1 MSTASTEYL
10 GLIVFPDITGVYQ
23 RDIRLALVGGSG
35 SNMHKI
41 DAGVKALAMALTAL
55 GNSLAPVATSGSYT
69 DLSDKP
75 NIAAAV
81 PLATTGVAGKVKPDG
96 TTILIDENGV
106 ISAAVPVSIATVQN
120 AGIVKPDGT
129 TILIDENGTI
139 RAAVEVAIATLQAAG
154 IVKPDGTTIT
164 IDANGT
170 IHARDAY
177 TKTEVDNLLRQMSDI
192 FITDTDKSALYALT
206 NTLMGTSTTF
216 TGLGADILTINT
228 LAQTLIS

>member
-23 RDIRLALVGGSG
+23 REIRLALVAGTG

-41 DAGVKALAMALTAL
+41 DAGVKAIAQALTAL
-55 GNSLAPVATSGSYT
+55 DNSLAAVAKSGSYS
-69 DLSDKP
+69 DLSNKP
-75 NIAAAV
+75 DIAAAV

-96 TTILIDENGV
+96 TTILIDANGV

-120 AGIVKPDGT
+120 AGIVKPDGD
-129 TILIDENGTI
+129 TILIDANGTI
-139 RAAVEVAIATLQAAG
+139 SAAVRVALATLQAAG

-164 IDANGT
+164 IDADGT

-177 TKTEVDNLLRQMSDI
+177 TKAEVDSLLEQLSDI
-192 FITDTDKSALYALT
+192 FITDTDKSSLYTLT
-206 NTLMGTSTTF
+206 NSLMGTSTTF
-216 TGLGADILTINT
+216 TGLGADILTINS